1 MTAESIMTSRLKTLH
16 PTDTV
21 AHAVRL
27 MHRHEIRNLPVVDD
41 QGCFIGLFGIRR
53 LSRILLPKAAT
64 NLDRYNLTD
73 LSFLPDDSGEMHE
86 RLRKAG
92 NRPVSEF
99 LEKKRKLVFCSP
111 KTTFPELL
119 ELLDTSSDTSLPV
132 IVVKGKQKQKQLV
145 GIISA
150 WDVLEKVA
158 VEVFSNEPV
167 NTPGHKINI
176 QDVPP
181 QASDR

>member
-27 MHRHEIRNLPVVDD
+27 MHRNEIRNLPVVND

-64 NLDRYNLTD
+64 NLARYNLTD

-119 ELLDTSSDTSLPV
+119 ELLDMSSDSSLPV
-132 IVVKGKQKQKQLV
+132 IVVKGKQKQLV

-150 WDVLEKVA
+150 WDVLEKIA
-158 VEVFSNEPV
+158 IEVFSNEPV
-167 NTPGHKINI
+167 NTLRHKANI
-176 QDVPP
+176 QDAPP

>member
-16 PTDTV
+16 PSDTV

-27 MHRHEIRNLPVVDD
+27 MHRNEIRNLPVVDD

-64 NLDRYNLTD
+64 NLERYNLTN
-73 LSFLPDDSGEMHE
+73 LSFLPDDSGEINE

-99 LEKKRKLVFCSP
+99 LEKKRKLLFCSP
-111 KTTFPELL
+111 KSTFPELL
-119 ELLDTSSDTSLPV
+119 ELLDHSSDTSLPV
-132 IVVKGKQKQKQLV
+132 IVVKGKQKRLV

-150 WDVLEKVA
+150 WDVLEKIA
-158 VEVFSNEPV
+158 VEVFSNENKDPLEPQV
-167 NTPGHKINI
+167 DI
-176 QDVPP
+176 QDETH
-181 QASDR
+181 QASNR